1 MNGDDKGWLDREKL
15 SFAELDR
22 RRRGEGRSGDAREPR
37 SQAERERSDEASKRY
52 LKEADGMFAGGN
64 KAERERL
71 AAAMRDAHGTSAL
84 ADACRAYHA
93 AGGLPEDLRLVSLFL
108 DAGDCEV
115 ILLGYEALRAGGEKG
130 TITLSGSLRSQL
142 RILAEDGDD
151 AVADGAEELLE
162 AL

>member
-1 MNGDDKGWLDREKL
+1 MSGDDKNWLDREKL
-15 SFAELDR
+15 SFAERDR
-22 RRRGEGRSGDAREPR
+22 RRRGEGRSADAHEPR
-37 SQAERERSDEASKRY
+37 NQAERERSDAATKQY

-71 AAAMRDAHGTSAL
+71 AVAMRDAHGTPAL

-93 AGGLPEDLRLVSLFL
+93 AGGLPEDLRLASLFL
-108 DAGDCEV
+108 DANDCEV
-115 ILLGYEALRAGGEKG
+115 ILLGYEALRAGAEKG
-130 TITLSGSLRSQL
+130 TIALSGSLRSQL
-142 RILAEDGDD
+142 RVLAEDSDD